1 MSAPVR
7 IVILGRQGSG
17 KGTQGVRLAEHHG
30 IAHISTG
37 DMLRA
42 AAEAGTPMGLEAK
55 VFMDRGDLLPDDVM
69 QGVVG
74 ERLGQDDAKAAGFLL
89 DGFPRTVGQAEALAD
104 MTPIDLVID
113 LDVPVDLVM
122 QRMVARGRADDT
134 PDAIQ
139 RRLDLYDEQTRPLL
153 AFYGDQG
160 LLVTVDGV
168 GTEDEVE
175 SRLVKAI
182 EAARTA

>member
-1 MSAPVR
+1 MSDPVR
-7 IVILGRQGSG
+7 LVILGRQGSG
-17 KGTQGVRLAEHHG
+17 KGTQGVRLCEHLG
-30 IAHISTG
+30 IPHISTG

-55 VFMDRGDLLPDDVM
+55 TYMDQGELLPDDVM
-69 QGVVG
+69 QGVVA
-74 ERLGQDDAKAAGFLL
+74 ERLQQDDASTAGFLL
-89 DGFPRTVGQAEALAD
+89 DGFPRTVGQAKALAD
-104 MTPIDLVID
+104 MAGLDLVID

-122 QRMVARGRADDT
+122 ERMLARGRADDT
-134 PDAIQ
+134 PDAIK

-175 SRLVKAI
+175 ARLAAAI
-182 EAARTA
+182 ESARQG